1 MTAYQPAS
9 GMSAYYGADNPSGF
23 ITGVDLSDYQ
33 PKSAMTAYQ
42 PSGNYLTLDDVSGKV
57 DISSLGTAAWG
68 DNQRWV
74 SSIEGTA
81 LVADSARSA
90 GSATKAS
97 TCDSA
102 TTATCDSQG
111 NVIWKSY
118 IPTGESSKYLQSG
131 DVTGYQPTSAMS
143 AYQETSA
150 MTGYATTGLLES
162 GLSGK
167 MDATAGMTVTSTG
180 SAGTQY
186 SPYIA
191 KINGSAISAHTT
203 YWASTATSAS
213 GATSASTASTARY
226 LSGVPKSSIV
236 QYSAISGDGTAITG
250 IGGSAIRGGTE
261 WVSGQFGEYNYV
273 SSNLGIIGGKSGLMS
288 ATSEVFNPDGTA
300 TGSASASVSTLD
312 WANRY
317 GTTTVFSA
325 TDMTSTAVDT
335 QEVTLRVYF
344 NNQPTGLASVW
355 MGSQKWSSL
364 ANTASAS
371 GQMTQ
376 SPWWYYTQVSGKSSC
391 APTALKAAMFMVEL
405 GSEYTQHPGQIEA
418 SASLINHGAMET
430 ATSYMTADIL
440 ATIMGG

>member
-1 MTAYQPAS
+1 MTAYQPKS

-23 ITGVDLSDYQ
+23 ITGVDLSQYQ

-42 PSGNYLTLDDVSGKV
+42 PSGNYLTQNDVSGKV
-57 DISSLGTAAWG
+57 DSSSLGTAAWG

-111 NVIWKSY
+111 HVIFKSY
-118 IPTGESSKYLQSG
+118 IPTSESSKYLQSG

-143 AYQETSA
+143 AYQETGA
-150 MTGYATTGLLES
+150 MTGYATTALLES

-186 SPYIA
+186 TPYIA
-191 KINGSAISAHTT
+191 QINGSSLSAHVS

-213 GATSASTASTARY
+213 AAVSASTARTALY
-226 LSGVPKSSIV
+226 LSGVPRSSIV
-236 QYSAISGDGTAITG
+236 QYSAISGNGTAITG
-250 IGGSAIRGGTE
+250 IGGSAILGGTE

-317 GTTTVFSA
+317 GTTTFFSA
-325 TDMTSTAVDT
+325 TDMSSTAVDT
-335 QEVTLRVYF
+335 QEVALRIYF
-344 NNQPTGLASVW
+344 TDQPTGLINVY
-355 MGSQKWSSL
+355 MGGRAWSYLS
-364 ANTASAS
+364 ATASAS

-376 SPWWYYTQVSGKSSC
+376 SPWWYYTEVSAKSSC

-405 GSEYTQHPGQIEA
+405 GSEYTRHPEKVDGT
-418 SASLINHGAMET
+418 ASLINHGSMET
-430 ATSYMTADIL
+430 VTSYMTADIL